1 MSVLT
6 VPTANAEDELPPLTI
21 RDVLPNPRALAR
33 QALPRVAEA
42 TLIPLVLF
50 YVAFWSFG
58 VAGAL
63 AGALVWSYGLLLHR
77 LLTGRRVPGM
87 VMLAAMALT
96 VRTVIV
102 LVSGSLLAYFAAPVL
117 GTLMVAGIFAGS
129 LHFGQP
135 LAQRLVGELGILPSE
150 LCENPVVQAHLRRV
164 TMFWAI
170 ENVIN
175 AGVTMLLLLTQPLAV
190 FLAVKTVV
198 GWALAAS
205 CIAVCCY
212 DFRRTMRAAGSP
224 RSATFTAPAS
234 VGAVPGPALVP
245 ALVPAF
251 A

>member
-21 RDVLPNPRALAR
+21 RDVVPNPRALAR

-50 YVAFWSFG
+50 YVAFWTFG

-63 AGALVWSYGLLLHR
+63 AAALMWSYGLLLHR

-87 VMLAAMALT
+87 VLLAAMALT
-96 VRTVIV
+96 VRTVIA
-102 LVSGSLLAYFAAPVL
+102 LVSGSVFAYFAAPVL
-117 GTLMVAGIFAGS
+117 GTLMVAGVFAGS
-129 LHFGQP
+129 LLIGQP
-135 LAQRLVGELGILPSE
+135 LAQLLVGELGILPSE

-175 AGVTMLLLLTQPLAV
+175 AGVTVLLLLTQPLTV

-224 RSATFTAPAS
+224 RSATFTAPAPI
-234 VGAVPGPALVP
+234 VPVPTAVP
-245 ALVPAF
+245 ALIPAF